1 MGNCNMEC
9 CRYIDKKET
18 QINQISNKPSYAKNY
33 YKNRMNQIKPSHL
46 PKLLIQKNN
55 RDEENKTQQ
64 NNSIHFIEDGMN
76 TRRKIFNENTKSDFS
91 YREISLKFSKKTTL
105 DRSYS
110 PNTRYEHLS
119 DTLKSD
125 KNKDNEK
132 LNEKNNYRPDEDL
145 VIINR
150 RSPDIMP
157 RYFHNYNTLKNK
169 TNKKNLEKLEE
180 FSKDLDLTGNYQ
192 SYRLSNMFPIKYNY
206 HKDKYITYFTDD
218 NI

>member
-1 MGNCNMEC
+1 MEC

-18 QINQISNKPSYAKNY
+18 QINQISNKSSFAKNFY
-33 YKNRMNQIKPSHL
+33 QNSNQIKPSNL

-55 RDEENKTQQ
+55 RDEESKNQQ
-64 NNSIHFIEDGMN
+64 NISIHVIEDDIH
-76 TRRKIFNENTKSDFS
+76 TKRKILNENTKSDFS

-110 PNTRYEHLS
+110 PNTRYEHLC

-125 KNKDNEK
+125 KIRDNEK
-132 LNEKNNYRPDEDL
+132 LNEKNNYKPDEDI

-150 RSPDIMP
+150 KSPDIMP

-169 TNKKNLEKLEE
+169 TNKKNLEES
-180 FSKDLDLTGNYQ
+180 SKDLDLTGNYQ
-192 SYRLSNMFPIKYNY
+192 SFRLSNMLPIKYNY

>member
-1 MGNCNMEC
+1 MEC
-9 CRYIDKKET
+9 CRSIDKKET

-132 LNEKNNYRPDEDL
+132 FNEKNNYRPDEDL

>member
-1 MGNCNMEC
+1 MEC
-9 CRYIDKKET
+9 CRYIDKKDT
-18 QINQISNKPSYAKNY
+18 QINQISNKPSFAKNL
-33 YKNRMNQIKPSHL
+33 YKNRNQIKPLNL

-64 NNSIHFIEDGMN
+64 NKSIHAIEDDIL
-76 TRRKIFNENTKSDFS
+76 TKRKILNENTKSDFS
-91 YREISLKFSKKTTL
+91 PREISLKFSKKTTL

-110 PNTRYEHLS
+110 PNTRYEHLC

-125 KNKDNEK
+125 KMRDNEK
-132 LNEKNNYRPDEDL
+132 LNEKNNYKHDEDM

-150 RSPDIMP
+150 KSPDIMP

-169 TNKKNLEKLEE
+169 VNKKNLEKLEE
-180 FSKDLDLTGNYQ
+180 SSKDLDLTGNYQ
-192 SYRLSNMFPIKYNY
+192 SYRLSSMFPIKYNY

>member
-1 MGNCNMEC
+1 MEC

-18 QINQISNKPSYAKNY
+18 QINQISNKSSFAKNFY
-33 YKNRMNQIKPSHL
+33 QNSNQIKPSNL

-55 RDEENKTQQ
+55 RDEESKDQQ
-64 NNSIHFIEDGMN
+64 NNSIHVIEDDIH
-76 TRRKIFNENTKSDFS
+76 TKRKILNENTKSDFS

-110 PNTRYEHLS
+110 PNTRYEHLC

-125 KNKDNEK
+125 KIRDNEK
-132 LNEKNNYRPDEDL
+132 LNEKNNYRPDEDM
-145 VIINR
+145 VVINR
-150 RSPDIMP
+150 KSPDIMP

-169 TNKKNLEKLEE
+169 TNKKNLEES
-180 FSKDLDLTGNYQ
+180 SKDLDLTGNYQ
-192 SYRLSNMFPIKYNY
+192 SFRLSNMLPIKYNY

>member
-1 MGNCNMEC
+1 MEC

-18 QINQISNKPSYAKNY
+18 QINQISNKSSFAKNC
-33 YKNRMNQIKPSHL
+33 YKNSNQIKPSNL

-55 RDEENKTQQ
+55 RDEESKTQQ
-64 NNSIHFIEDGMN
+64 NISIHVIEDDIH
-76 TRRKIFNENTKSDFS
+76 TKRKILNENTKSDFS

-110 PNTRYEHLS
+110 PNTRYEHLC

-125 KNKDNEK
+125 KIRDNEK
-132 LNEKNNYRPDEDL
+132 LNEKNNYRPVEDM
-145 VIINR
+145 VVINR
-150 RSPDIMP
+150 KSPDIMP

-169 TNKKNLEKLEE
+169 TNKKNLEES
-180 FSKDLDLTGNYQ
+180 SKDLDLTGNYQ
-192 SYRLSNMFPIKYNY
+192 SFRLSNMLPIKYNY